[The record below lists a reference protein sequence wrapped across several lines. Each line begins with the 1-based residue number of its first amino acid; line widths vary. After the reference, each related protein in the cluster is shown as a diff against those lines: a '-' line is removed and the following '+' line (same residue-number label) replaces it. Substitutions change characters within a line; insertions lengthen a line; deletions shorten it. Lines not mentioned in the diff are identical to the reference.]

1 MTLVKISNLVLIL
14 GIVSLAAAASVKKD
28 DGTPKPPVKFFIFR
42 EDCFDIFFTKNDF
55 ANVDCLKFTL
65 SKLIGYLIITGAFI
79 LKVPQIL
86 KILKNK
92 SVHGISKI
100 MFYIETLMF
109 IHSSSFSIHNKIPF
123 SVYGE
128 NLIILA
134 QNLIIVLLFWT
145 FNKSIGI
152 AEKFLLFVF
161 ITAYSFLLF

>member
-1 MTLVKISNLVLIL
+1 MTLSKISTLVLIL
-14 GIVSLAAAASVKKD
+14 GALSLAAASAAKKD
-28 DGTPKPPVKFFIFR
+28 DGAPKPPVKFFIFR

-55 ANVDCLKFTL
+55 TNADCLKFSI

-100 MFYIETLMF
+100 MFYLEIFMY
-109 IHSSSFSIHNKIPF
+109 IHSSSYSIHSKIPF

-128 NLIILA
+128 SLIILA
-134 QNLIIVLLFWT
+134 
-145 FNKSIGI
+145 
-152 AEKFLLFVF
+152 
-161 ITAYSFLLF
+161 